1 MAGVFFCGRPVPAR
15 GDSLSLAMTTP
26 LEGVSVM
33 VLKDAVKVLA
43 LLAVVECVTATL
55 FTVSEL

>member
-1 MAGVFFCGRPVPAR
+1 
-15 GDSLSLAMTTP
+15 MTTP
-26 LEGVSVM
+26 LEDVSVM